1 MATDSNLFRTP
12 RIVTRADLDRAV
24 LSHIIGYSWAVNALE
39 ELWRMSTPTPE
50 TVQAHLA
57 GIPVEERRILYPS
70 LFAQWWAD
78 VQQRQGIPTSLDRII
93 PAR

>member
-1 MATDSNLFRTP
+1 MATDNSVFRTP

-24 LSHIIGYSWAVNALE
+24 LPHILGYTWAVNALE
-39 ELWRMSTPTPE
+39 DLWRMSTPTPE

-57 GIPVEERRILYPS
+57 GIPVVERRILYPS
-70 LFAQWWAD
+70 QFASWWAD
-78 VQQRQGIPTSLDRII
+78 VQKRQGIPTSLDRII